1 MPSYARPSMSPI
13 NETNKFLMN
22 QTFAAQD
29 GSTSGRD
36 DATRRDSIFPSDD
49 GGDEQHTQTPFEPF
63 QFKSDYKPKTKAK
76 DDVKRPTGIDNI
88 MRGPAVHN
96 PNLNRTF

>member
-63 QFKSDYKPKTKAK
+63 QFKSDYKPRTKAK

-88 MRGPAVHN
+88 MRSPAVHN